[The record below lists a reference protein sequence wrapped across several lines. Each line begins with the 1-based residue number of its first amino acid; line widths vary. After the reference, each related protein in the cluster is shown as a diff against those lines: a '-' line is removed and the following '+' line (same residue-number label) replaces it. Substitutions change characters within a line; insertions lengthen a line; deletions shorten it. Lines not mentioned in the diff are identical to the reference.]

1 MKRLLLLGPTARPS
15 LARRG
20 NPLLLLAAAPLLL
33 ASAACSGGSTD
44 AGPSTQPTLQLP
56 TQPTPSTCPAVQKA
70 EPFPWPTEVPKD
82 LPQPP
87 GAVFEKTTR
96 TPEGLTIVR
105 FSTPTSLQESVLF
118 VVRQVQRAGFQLGRG
133 DAEPLEADA
142 PFGRGDLRGVYKML
156 LHDDCRT
163 DWLVAVTRARATD
176 TSPLLPTPTGVP
188 GRQPLPFG

>member
-1 MKRLLLLGPTARPS
+1 MLRL
-15 LARRG
+15 
-20 NPLLLLAAAPLLL
+20 PLLTAAVLAL
-33 ASAACSGGSTD
+33 SACSGGSGT
-44 AGPSTQPTLQLP
+44 AGPTAPPTLQLP
-56 TQPTPSTCPAVQKA
+56 TRPTPSACPVVQGAK
-70 EPFPWPTEVPKD
+70 PFPWPTEVPKD

-105 FSTPTSLQESVLF
+105 FHTPNSLQEGVLF

-142 PFGRGDLRGVYKML
+142 PFGRGDLRGVYKLL
-156 LHDDCRT
+156 LHDACRT
-163 DWLVAVTRARATD
+163 DWLVAVTRAQAMD
-176 TSPLLPTPTGVP
+176 NSPLLPTPTGVP

>member
-1 MKRLLLLGPTARPS
+1 MTRPLPTAVTAPARTARPLLAWGVGGLLLLGA
-15 LARRG
+15 G
-20 NPLLLLAAAPLLL
+20 
-33 ASAACSGGSTD
+33 ACSGGSSGAT
-44 AGPSTQPTLQLP
+44 PSAQPTLSLP
-56 TQPTPSTCPAVQKA
+56 TRPTPSACPAVGGTR
-70 EPFPWPTEVPKD
+70 PFPWPPEMPKD

-156 LHDDCRT
+156 LHNDCRT
-163 DWLVAVTRARATD
+163 DWLVAVTRAQAVD
-176 TSPLLPTPTGVP
+176 NSPLLPTPTGVA